1 MDRFLAKCISDT
13 TIKDLKVDEIYKV
26 EYTTD
31 FKIIYNETDK
41 TFESVIIKYLLKYFP
56 DDAELY
62 YNLGIVYEKL
72 KDFNQARKCYEKAV
86 EISPQEDFYYNLGDV
101 LVDLKEWDEA
111 ISAFRKVIE

>member
-41 TFESVIIKYLLKYFP
+41 TFES
-56 DDAELY
+56 
-62 YNLGIVYEKL
+62 
-72 KDFNQARKCYEKAV
+72 AV
-86 EISPQEDFYYNLGDV
+86 GN
-101 LVDLKEWDEA
+101 KEWFYEHFKPLRCIDCIDTGMCKAYDSGKEYA
-111 ISAFRKVIE
+111 CYGYQKRRNRDRKSVV

>member
-41 TFESVIIKYLLKYFP
+41 TFESVFG
-56 DDAELY
+56 
-62 YNLGIVYEKL
+62 N
-72 KDFNQARKCYEKAV
+72 
-86 EISPQEDFYYNLGDV
+86 
-101 LVDLKEWDEA
+101 KEWFYKHFKPLRCIDCIDTGMCKAYDSGREYA
-111 ISAFRKVIE
+111 CYGYQQKKNSH